1 MIRPVIMLAAVAAL
15 AACTPAEPA
24 ADASASASD
33 AAATAGDT
41 AAVTPESVRA
51 MIEADGAQ
59 AALGTLWNENE
70 GAAWAV
76 VEAGIY
82 EGDQAWLDIFSLIQP
97 GLDGAMAMGANVG
110 MSKALLIN
118 PTGVLG
124 AAPNAAEYCVNA
136 DADYMEMAEDAAA
149 SNAEY
154 YPAAIAAVEGVTD
167 PALAEQRTACLANLR
182 AGQAAAAAR

>member
-1 MIRPVIMLAAVAAL
+1 MIRPVILFAAVAAL
-15 AACTPAEPA
+15 ASCTPAEPA
-24 ADASASASD
+24 ADASSD
-33 AAATAGDT
+33 AAPAASDS

-51 MIEADGAQ
+51 MVEADGAQ
-59 AALGTLWNENE
+59 AALGTLWNEDE
-70 GAAWAV
+70 GAGWAV

-82 EGDQAWLDIFSLIQP
+82 EGEQAWLDIFSLIQP
-97 GLDGAMAMGANVG
+97 GLDGAMSMGANVG

-136 DADYMEMAEDAAA
+136 DADYMEVAEDAAA